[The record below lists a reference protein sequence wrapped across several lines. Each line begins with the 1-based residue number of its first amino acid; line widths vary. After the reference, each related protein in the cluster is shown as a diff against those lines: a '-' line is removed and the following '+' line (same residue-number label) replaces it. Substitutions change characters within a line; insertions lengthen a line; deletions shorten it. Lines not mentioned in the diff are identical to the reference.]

1 MSGQKRKTRG
11 QPPGRLRIVAG
22 KWRRRLLPVVNQEGL
37 RPTAERIRE
46 TLFNWLA
53 PFIEGSR
60 CLDLFAGTG
69 ALGLEA
75 LSRGARETVFV
86 ESAEAAVRQLNA
98 SIDLLQAEGAVVIR
112 RDARDFLNN
121 ATPEIF
127 DVVYLDPPFA
137 ADYYEEL
144 CRLLAEKNW
153 VRVGTRVYLEQ
164 DAGAAQPV
172 LPPGW
177 LVERQ
182 KTAGKVRYTLLRVAE
197 KE

>member
-1 MSGQKRKTRG
+1 MPGQKRKTRG

>member
-1 MSGQKRKTRG
+1 M
-11 QPPGRLRIVAG
+11 
-22 KWRRRLLPVVNQEGL
+22 PVVNQEGL

-53 PFIEGSR
+53 PIIEGSR